1 MLSSLNPLITQV
13 YFVQFYPIPQ
23 NPQISQEHK
32 NPNFKK
38 KKKIRNHKKFEIKV
52 WESCLNDA

>member
-38 KKKIRNHKKFEIKV
+38 KKKLETIKNLKLKCGNHV
-52 WESCLNDA
+52 

>member
-32 NPNFKK
+32 NPNFK
-38 KKKIRNHKKFEIKV
+38 NFEIKAYG
-52 WESCLNDA
+52 SCLNDA